1 MAKKTKTTQPELR
14 LSRKQM
20 RILIVG
26 IIIAIPAI
34 AIPTTIF
41 ASYEKL
47 SYNEYGLNVN
57 NFDGTIENRVYEEG
71 FHLIGILN
79 DFIRFPSTWV
89 TIEFSPSWDANDIP
103 IVSQTRNGL
112 FVDVDVSF
120 QFRLR
125 KSDVLQIYTEYGMD
139 YLEYIEKV
147 ARSALRTVIG
157 NYDAEQLYTNRTVVN
172 SEMFDSM
179 HASLDSIVEMGDF
192 QLRDI
197 EFPESFKEAVEEY
210 EVWRIQTEI
219 ARQEQLAELIRQDT
233 LTYIAEYTANRTM
246 IEYEGLAT
254 ALESLRQELNITQDQ
269 LLTYL
274 WIETIEEHDESY
286 LFIGLDQFPILIPTN
301 SS

>member
-1 MAKKTKTTQPELR
+1 MAKKTKEFEIR
-14 LSRKQM
+14 LSRRHK
-20 RILIVG
+20 RLLIAL

-34 AIPTTIF
+34 TVPTIIL
-41 ASYEKL
+41 ASFEKV
-47 SYNEYGLNVN
+47 SYNEYALNVN
-57 NFDGTIENRVYEEG
+57 SIDGTIENKVYEEG
-71 FHLIGILN
+71 FHFIGLLN
-79 DFIRFPSTWV
+79 DFIRFPSTWT
-89 TIEFSPSWDANDIP
+89 TIEFSPSSDANDIP
-103 IVSQTRNGL
+103 IISQTKNGL

-125 KSDVLQIYTEYGMD
+125 KADILQLYSEYGGD
-139 YLEYIEKV
+139 YSDYIEKV

-172 SEMFDSM
+172 AEMFSSM
-179 HASLDSIVEMGDF
+179 HNALDSIVEMGDF

-197 EFPESFKEAVEEY
+197 EFPYSFKKAVEEY

-219 ARQEQLAELIRQDT
+219 ARQEQIAELIRQET
-233 LTYIAEYTANRTM
+233 LTYIAEYTANRTI

-274 WIETIEEHDESY
+274 WIETIQEHDESY
-286 LFIGLDQFPILIPTN
+286 LFIGLDQFPILIPTD
-301 SS
+301 ST